1 MRVPRMPAL
10 VRMSV
15 RVIVPVPITMTV
27 FMRMNTP
34 IVGVRVGVFVVV
46 HRFHYTA
53 LITQF
58 DNSPPRIN

>member
-1 MRVPRMPAL
+1 
-10 VRMSV
+10 
-15 RVIVPVPITMTV
+15 MTV

-34 IVGVRVGVFVVV
+34 IVCVRVEVFVVV